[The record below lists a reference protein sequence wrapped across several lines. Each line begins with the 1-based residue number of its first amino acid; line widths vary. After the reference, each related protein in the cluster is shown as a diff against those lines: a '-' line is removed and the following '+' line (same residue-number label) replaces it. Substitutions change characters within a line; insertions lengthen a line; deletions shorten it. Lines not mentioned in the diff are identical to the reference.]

1 MASRRQEAQPPE
13 ALLRWELSELH
24 QAFSGKA
31 ANVGAS
37 ELASSI
43 ASSKLASIVVK
54 DCEPVTKA
62 GSAPC

>member
-1 MASRRQEAQPPE
+1 MVSRRQEAQPPE

-37 ELASSI
+37 ELAS
-43 ASSKLASIVVK
+43 KLASIVVK

>member
-1 MASRRQEAQPPE
+1 MVSRRQEAQPPE
-13 ALLRWELSELH
+13 ALLRWELSEP
-24 QAFSGKA
+24 A

-37 ELASSI
+37 ELA
-43 ASSKLASIVVK
+43 SKLASIVVK